1 MEPDVATLHK
11 RVLLHSLIIII
22 IIILIIIV
30 THSLYESRMR
40 WIHDPM
46 PSPPRHAGQE
56 FPVPL
61 SDSLTPIPSDSVH
74 SRDVNVTVRRT
85 SDTQAS
91 AITTSVPSGAPLTP
105 SLPKK
110 CRRRRR
116 RQARRAANQ
125 NRAPSS
131 AAPVT
136 PDERWANGNAGS
148 SGATQPWLEDSDPT
162 SMMRT
167 TVYLGPSIHSQSLT
181 QPPISTANENSAFP
195 LGLEPGEFPG
205 LYKPAVPDPRQDST
219 ARPFW
224 VNNSGSS
231 LSSPPH
237 LQPYSKPF
245 SGGPARPFMTCPTR
259 EAGGALRQR
268 SGIVYPLLPRAKCPD
283 TNVAIDAALPE
294 AAAVGCQDLP
304 PTVVETGTTSQPQT
318 EPSSRR
324 RTSRK
329 PSRKR
334 RRNRF
339 AGVFR
344 PPKRSPPQGHWCD

>member
-1 MEPDVATLHK
+1 MHWIPDPT
-11 RVLLHSLIIII
+11 
-22 IIILIIIV
+22 
-30 THSLYESRMR
+30 
-40 WIHDPM
+40 
-46 PSPPRHAGQE
+46 PSPPRRAGQE
-56 FPVPL
+56 LPVNNR
-61 SDSLTPIPSDSVH
+61 DSLAPIPSDSVRP
-74 SRDVNVTVRRT
+74 RDIPVTVRKT

-91 AITTSVPSGAPLTP
+91 AIATSVLSGAPLTP
-105 SLPKK
+105 SLPRK
-110 CRRRRR
+110 CQRRRRR
-116 RQARRAANQ
+116 KARRATNE
-125 NRAPSS
+125 NRAPRS

-136 PDERWANGNAGS
+136 PDELWANRNAGIP
-148 SGATQPWLEDSDPT
+148 GATQPQLEARDPT

-167 TVYLGPSIHSQSLT
+167 AVYPGPSIHSQSLT
-181 QPPISTANENSAFP
+181 QPPISTANENSALP
-195 LGLEPGEFPG
+195 LGLELYRFRG
-205 LYKPAVPDPRQDST
+205 LYKPAVPDLRQDLT
-219 ARPFW
+219 ARPFR

-245 SGGPARPFMTCPTR
+245 SERPARPYMTCPTR

-268 SGIVYPLLPRAKCPD
+268 SGIVYPLLPRAQRPD

-304 PTVVETGTTSQPQT
+304 PTVVEIGTTSHPQT

-324 RTSRK
+324 RASRK

-334 RRNRF
+334 HRKRS

>member
-1 MEPDVATLHK
+1 MRAACTGFPTLRH
-11 RVLLHSLIIII
+11 LHLASLDRNSQC
-22 IIILIIIV
+22 L
-30 THSLYESRMR
+30 
-40 WIHDPM
+40 
-46 PSPPRHAGQE
+46 
-56 FPVPL
+56 L
-61 SDSLTPIPSDSVH
+61 SDSLAPIASDSVH
-74 SRDVNVTVRRT
+74 SHDVNVTVRRT

-136 PDERWANGNAGS
+136 PDERWANRNAGS
-148 SGATQPWLEDSDPT
+148 SGATQPRLEDSDPT

-167 TVYLGPSIHSQSLT
+167 AVSPGPSIHSQSLT
-181 QPPISTANENSAFP
+181 QPPISTANENSAFA

-205 LYKPAVPDPRQDST
+205 LYKPAVPDSRQDST
-219 ARPFW
+219 VRPFR

-237 LQPYSKPF
+237 FQPYSKPF
-245 SGGPARPFMTCPTR
+245 SGRPARPFMTCPTR

-268 SGIVYPLLPRAKCPD
+268 SGIMYPLLPRAQRPD
-283 TNVAIDAALPE
+283 TNVAVDPALPE
-294 AAAVGCQDLP
+294 AAAVGRQELP
-304 PTVVETGTTSQPQT
+304 PTVVEIGTISQPQT

-324 RTSRK
+324 RASRK
-329 PSRKR
+329 PSRKC
-334 RRNRF
+334 RRNRS

-344 PPKRSPPQGHWCD
+344 PPKRSPPGVIKITPCYKQLNK